1 MLLYPNHMER
11 DVDPASLDPRRQQ
24 QLQALTFHWTGR
36 RTGKDVPFIATTI
49 GTDDAR
55 RQQTKYTDVNDYLM
69 AKVLT
74 AEKLR
79 QPKQMVH
86 IMSSLSRFGEV
97 AFILRPLV
105 YVLAILLWGRRS
117 WKPWL
122 LSLVID
128 GVANEAV
135 QRGYTGADGRST
147 MMPLEKSE
155 YRRRVKSLAFYLLKG
170 AFYARITR

>member
-1 MLLYPNHMER
+1 MER

-24 QLQALTFHWTGR
+24 QQAVTFHWTGR

-49 GTDDAR
+49 GTDDDSR
-55 RQQTKYTDVNDYLM
+55 RQQTKYTDVNDFLM

-117 WKPWL
+117 WKPWF
-122 LSLVID
+122 LSLAVDLIS
-128 GVANEAV
+128 NEAV
-135 QRGYTGADGRST
+135 HRGYTTDGRSN
-147 MMPLEKSE
+147 MMPLEKTE
-155 YRRRVKSLAFYLLKG
+155 YHRRLKFLAFYLLKG